1 MPQSDCL
8 DLTGTASSSR
18 TLKEQTPGFH
28 DDVIEGLSK
37 NEKELHCKYLY
48 DEKGSQLF
56 DQICELP
63 EYYPT
68 RTEASIM
75 QDNADAIGNRIGDDA
90 VLVEYGSG
98 SSTKTRL
105 LLDHLNNQR
114 AYLPVD
120 ISDEHL
126 MRTADQLR
134 SDYPNLVIHPIVAD
148 FTAGFDLPQ
157 EFETTPV
164 TVYFPGSTIGNL
176 RTNRAVVLLSEIA
189 KQCHS
194 GGGLLIG
201 FDLDKCPE
209 TLVAAYDDAA
219 GVTAAFNL
227 NLLTRINRELN
238 ADFDLDH
245 FKHVAIYS
253 EEHSRIEIYIESQA
267 EQTVTVGDAEF
278 SFAKGERILTEH
290 SHKYS
295 IDQFTAM
302 AAKAGFAMDECWT
315 DDAKRFVVMHL
326 SLL

>member
-1 MPQSDCL
+1 MTQSQCSALNDS
-8 DLTGTASSSR
+8 DSR
-18 TLKEQTPGFH
+18 MLNADEQTPGFL
-28 DDVIEGLSK
+28 DDVLLGLSK
-37 NEKELHCKYLY
+37 SKKELHCKYFY
-48 DEKGSQLF
+48 DERGSQLF

-75 QDNADAIGNRIGDDA
+75 RRNADAIGQRIGDDA

-105 LLDHLNNQR
+105 LLDHLDDQR

-126 MRTADQLR
+126 LRTADQLR
-134 SDYPNLVIHPIVAD
+134 LDYPHLEIDPIVAD
-148 FTAGFDLPQ
+148 FTIGFDLPAAYQ
-157 EFETTPV
+157 TTPV

-176 RTNRAVVLLSEIA
+176 RPDAAVNLLSEIA

-201 FDLDKCPE
+201 FDLAKSPE

-219 GVTAAFNL
+219 GVTAKFNL
-227 NLLTRINRELN
+227 NLLSRINRELN
-238 ADFDLDH
+238 GDFDLEQ
-245 FKHVAIYS
+245 FEHVAIHN
-253 EEHSRIEIYIESQA
+253 EEHSRIEIYIESQI
-267 EQTVTVGDAEF
+267 EQTVTIGEVDVTFAE
-278 SFAKGERILTEH
+278 GERIFTEY

-295 IDQFTAM
+295 VDQFTAM
-302 AAKAGFAMDECWT
+302 AGQAGFATDELWT
-315 DDAKRFVVMHL
+315 DENDLFAVMHL
-326 SLL
+326 SVQ

>member
-1 MPQSDCL
+1 MTQSQCL
-8 DLTGTASSSR
+8 DLNQSDSDSLNTT
-18 TLKEQTPGFH
+18 EQTPGFRN
-28 DDVIEGLSK
+28 DVLVGLSK
-37 NEKELHCKYLY
+37 PKKELHCKYFY
-48 DEKGSQLF
+48 DERGSQLF

-75 QDNADAIGNRIGDDA
+75 RHNADAIGNRIGDDA

-105 LLDHLNNQR
+105 LLDHLVDQR

-126 MRTADQLR
+126 LRTADQLR
-134 SDYPNLVIHPIVAD
+134 LDYPELEIDPIVAD
-148 FTAGFDLPQ
+148 FTIGFDLPDAYR
-157 EFETTPV
+157 TTPV

-176 RTNRAVVLLSEIA
+176 RPDAAVNLLSEIA

-201 FDLDKCPE
+201 FDLDKSPQ
-209 TLVAAYDDAA
+209 TLVAAYDDSA
-219 GVTAAFNL
+219 GVTAEFNL
-227 NLLTRINRELN
+227 NLLNRINRELDG
-238 ADFDLDH
+238 DFDLEQ
-245 FKHVAIYS
+245 FSHVAVYNQK
-253 EEHSRIEIYIESQA
+253 HTRIEIYIESRI
-267 EQTVTVGDAEF
+267 EQTVAIGEVDIA
-278 SFAKGERILTEH
+278 FAAGERIFTEY

-302 AAKAGFAMDECWT
+302 AGQAGFAKDEVWS
-315 DDAKRFVVMHL
+315 DENELFAVMHL
-326 SLL
+326 SVQ